1 MKNTSKNIL
10 ALCAVSLSLCLLSA
24 CGNTQDSER
33 WEKNQSAASTVN
45 TVEDKAY
52 MDPDDCRKS
61 NANPVFKRT

>member
-33 WEKNQSAASTVN
+33 WEKNQSAASTV
-45 TVEDKAY
+45 KY
-52 MDPDDCRKS
+52 CGG
-61 NANPVFKRT
+61 